1 MDNLDISRFIEAH
14 KLSYQTALAEIRNG
28 RKISHWMWYIFPQ
41 MKGLGHSSTSQYYS
55 IHSLDEAAAFL
66 HDPYLGGN
74 LLEICHALK
83 GVIGNLAITPLYEA
97 LSDMTEKLR
106 SREEADYQFL
116 YSKVIEIRSKF
127 WKS

>member
-1 MDNLDISRFIEAH
+1 MITIEELKALGADTDTGLSRCVGNEALYL
-14 KLSYQTALAEIRNG
+14 KLVG
-28 RKISHWMWYIFPQ
+28 M
-41 MKGLGHSSTSQYYS
+41 GLGDAKFEE
-55 IHSLDEAAAFL
+55 LDAALNAGDLDKAFEL
-66 HDPYLGGN
+66 
-74 LLEICHALK
+74 CHALK
-83 GVIGNLAITPLYEA
+83 GVIGNLAISPLYEA